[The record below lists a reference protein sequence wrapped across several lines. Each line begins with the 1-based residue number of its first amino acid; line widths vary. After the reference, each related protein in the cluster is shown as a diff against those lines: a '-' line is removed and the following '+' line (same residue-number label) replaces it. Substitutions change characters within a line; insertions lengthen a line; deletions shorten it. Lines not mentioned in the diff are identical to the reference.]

1 MFVKIETPLSTC
13 KSLTLLDKAI
23 LADTLSFYQA
33 YANKTP
39 EEQRKDQYKGGN
51 AKSTDNYAWQFG
63 MGNSAVQRSIGK
75 LDKLG
80 LITKQSGVSK
90 AGGWRIFRANIKA
103 ISNFVE
109 VEKKEK
115 PNQPRLFTLSVT
127 IGGDAN
133 SDDNITEA
141 SDFSGSQK
149 KHRPMVETTSVDSQ
163 NEHVNYS
170 IKKPFKITVTTT
182 PLTSNGGDNLNHI
195 KNLICKDLGLTINN
209 EVFSLY
215 DICHEW
221 AKRVFNVDIPE
232 KPNTTVIK
240 YLIDSDLAQDG
251 KAELVKLLD
260 NRYQHRN
267 VNTRREAVNLS
278 WLLGLGGRTFDG
290 SNEIEDVI
298 IKNGEI
304 DDGDYWSSK
313 ETAELYESIQ
323 N

>member
-1 MFVKIETPLSTC
+1 MFVTIEVPLSTC

-23 LADTLSFYQA
+23 LADTISFYQT

-39 EEQRKDQYKGGN
+39 EDQQKDQYKGGN

-63 MGNSAVQRSIGK
+63 MSNSAVQRSIGK
-75 LDKLG
+75 LEKLG

-115 PNQPRLFTLSVT
+115 PKPRLFTLSVT
-127 IGGDAN
+127 IGDDAN
-133 SDDNITEA
+133 SDENTAEA
-141 SDFSGSQK
+141 SDSTGSQK
-149 KHRPMVETTSVDSQ
+149 KHSPMVETTSVDSQ
-163 NEHVNYS
+163 KEHVNNS
-170 IKKPFKITVTTT
+170 IKKQSEITVTTT
-182 PLTSNGGDNLNHI
+182 PLASNGGDDLNHI

-209 EVFSLY
+209 EVFALY

-232 KPNTTVIK
+232 KPNTTVIE

-267 VNTRREAVNLS
+267 VNIRREAVNLS
-278 WLLGLGGRTFDG
+278 WLLGLGCNTFDG

-304 DDGDYWSSK
+304 DDGDYWSNK